1 MHRFYFYL
9 IIALA
14 AASVALVSFSMW
26 NDAHTPVTI
35 NDTTLAQ
42 RPVAPFK
49 SYISAVGVIEP
60 SSENVMIG
68 IPVNRIVE
76 AIEVNVGD
84 KVKKGQVLFRL
95 ECRDL
100 AADLLTRN
108 LAYANAQAEVKKL
121 EALPRAEDLASAE
134 AALKIG
140 QLALEEAK
148 SQYQNVEGL
157 QASRAMSQEEINRRH
172 VIYEQAEARVQEL
185 QAALDKVRAGVW
197 QPDLEIARL
206 QAQQAQANVQRV
218 EADIARTV
226 IRAPIDGTVLQIK
239 IHEGE
244 FPPAD
249 PSRVP
254 PMILGNVD
262 AMHVRVSINQFDA
275 SYFDPKAPAV
285 AFLQGNAKI
294 GFPLKFVQIEPFFV
308 NKQNLTNEITEKVDT
323 RVLQV
328 IYCFNEHDHRIFVG
342 QQMDVFI
349 ETDYSPF
356 ATGDKKSSDESV
368 VE

>member
-9 IIALA
+9 ILSLA
-14 AASVALVSFSMW
+14 AASVALVSYSMW
-26 NDAHTPVTI
+26 KEAHSPVPTFEK
-35 NDTTLAQ
+35 TLAL

-49 SYISAVGVIEP
+49 SYISAVGVVEP

-76 AIEVNVGD
+76 AIEVKVGE
-84 KVKKGQVLFRL
+84 KVKKGHVLFRL

-100 AADLLTRN
+100 AADLLMRN

-121 EALPRAEDLASAE
+121 ESLPRAEDLASAE

-140 QLALEEAK
+140 QLALDE
-148 SQYQNVEGL
+148 SRSHYQNVEGL
-157 QASRAMSQEEINRRH
+157 QVSRAMSQEEINRRH
-172 VIYEQAEARVQEL
+172 VVYEQAEARVQEL
-185 QAALDKVRAGVW
+185 QAALDKVKAGVW

-206 QAQQAQANVQRV
+206 QAKQAQANIQRV
-218 EADIARTV
+218 EADIARTIV
-226 IRAPIDGTVLQIK
+226 RAPIDATVLQIK

-249 PSRVP
+249 TSRVP
-254 PMILGNVD
+254 PMIIGNID

-275 SYFDPKAPAV
+275 SYFDPKASAV
-285 AFLQGNAKI
+285 AYLQGNAKI
-294 GFPLKFVQIEPFFV
+294 GFPLNFVQIEPFFV
-308 NKQNLTNEITEKVDT
+308 NKQNLTNDISEKVDT

-328 IYCFNEHDHRIFVG
+328 IYCFNEQDHRIFVG

-356 ATGDKKSSDESV
+356 ASVETKPSQEGV